1 MSLPEDSGP
10 VLVLRLA
17 GPLQSWWAT
26 NTFNRRGTQAEP
38 TKSGILGMLAAAR
51 GLDRGEPLGNL
62 AELRL
67 GIRVDV
73 PGIPL
78 RDYHS
83 VSDYRGLP
91 LAQSGVNAKGEQRP
105 TSPPKYTHLTSR
117 TYLQDAVFV
126 AALAGPEAVLAE
138 VEQDLRAPHFPL
150 ALGRRSCPPTQPLVL
165 GLRPGGMEHVLATH
179 PWQPSEAARRRAER
193 DRRRRGGYAAAPT
206 VSCAVTL
213 EVPDGDD
220 TVHDV
225 PLAFGLRDRQFTS
238 RRVRRDLF
246 EVPAGPTPPAAS
258 EAPPGSPAAPHDPLA
273 LLDG

>member
-1 MSLPEDSGP
+1 MTVPADSCP

-38 TKSGILGMLAAAR
+38 TKSGVLGMLAAAR
-51 GLDRGEPLGNL
+51 GLDRGEPLGSL

-67 GIRVDV
+67 GVRTDV

-91 LAQSGVNAKGEQRP
+91 LPQSGVNAKGDQRP

-117 TYLQDAVFV
+117 TYLQDAVFL
-126 AALAGPEAVLAE
+126 AALAGPEAVLAQ
-138 VEQDLRAPHFPL
+138 VERELRAPHFPL
-150 ALGRRSCPPTQPLVL
+150 ALGRRSCPPAQPLVL

-179 PWQPSEAARRRAER
+179 PWQPSVAARRRAER
-193 DRRRRGGYAAAPT
+193 DRRRRGGYVVAQT

-213 EVPDGDD
+213 ELPDGDD
-220 TVHDV
+220 LVDDV
-225 PLAFGLRDRQFTS
+225 PSSFDLRNRRFTS

-246 EVPAGPTPPAAS
+246 EVPVNSEGRPSPPD
-258 EAPPGSPAAPHDPLA
+258 PPHDPLA